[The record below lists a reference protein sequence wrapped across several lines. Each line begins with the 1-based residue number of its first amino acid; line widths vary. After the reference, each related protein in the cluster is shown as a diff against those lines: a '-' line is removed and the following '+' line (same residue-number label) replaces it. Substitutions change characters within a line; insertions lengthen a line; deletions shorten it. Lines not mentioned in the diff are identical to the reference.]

1 MYSIISFYKTQEKNK
16 KNLFPFQEKYDTLK
30 DSDAVIIRHFEN
42 GEKSQNQK
50 NRKETKTM
58 KKALVMLLVGAV
70 AVMTVAGCSSS
81 EETEESAVDTSSSEE
96 ETDTSD
102 IMTAEEILALTDYDV
117 TEYVTLMEGY
127 DSLTVELTTDYSVTD
142 DDVQS
147 YIESYV
153 LAYYP
158 DFVEMEDDTVVDDG
172 DYVNIDYVGYL
183 DGEEFDGGT
192 GSDYTLEIGSGDFVD
207 GFEDALLEAEVGET
221 VTFDITFDEDYSS
234 ETVAGQTVTFEVTIN
249 SIMEAVTL
257 EYDEMTDDYVYANF
271 GTSGITTVDELIED
285 VTSQLES
292 TYEYYKNSEVQS
304 LILYLLEEGCEVT
317 LPDGLVESKAAVAI
331 SQVEADAE
339 LYDMEYEDFVST
351 YYGYDDMDEF
361 YEYVESYVETQQPQL
376 LILEAVIADMGI
388 SISLSDYQEYAEYYA
403 EYYGY
408 DDVDEFVEDYGGEDA
423 LILNYAESSALAE
436 LAELATV
443 IDYVEEETEEDLS
456 E

>member
-1 MYSIISFYKTQEKNK
+1 
-16 KNLFPFQEKYDTLK
+16 
-30 DSDAVIIRHFEN
+30 
-42 GEKSQNQK
+42 
-50 NRKETKTM
+50 M
-58 KKALVMLLVGAV
+58 KKTLVMLLIGAM

-81 EETEESAVDTSSSEE
+81 DETDDTTTSEAVSSEE
-96 ETDTSD
+96 EEETSD
-102 IMTAEEILALTDYDV
+102 IMTTEEILALTDYDV

-142 DDVQS
+142 DDIQS

-158 DFVEMEDDTVVDDG
+158 DYVETDEDTVVDDG

-192 GSDYTLEIGSGDFVD
+192 GTDYTLEIGSGNFVD
-207 GFEDALLEAEVGET
+207 GFEDALIEAEVGET

-271 GTSGITTVDELIED
+271 GTSGISTVDELIED

-292 TYEYYKNSEVQS
+292 TYAYYQNSEVQS
-304 LILYLLEEGCEVT
+304 TILYLLEEGCEVT
-317 LPDGLVESKAAVAI
+317 IPDGLVEAKAAVAI

-339 LYDMEYEDFVST
+339 LYEMEYEDFVST

-361 YEYVESYVETQQPQL
+361 EEYVESYVEAQQPQL

-388 SISLSDYQEYAEYYA
+388 TISLSDYQEYAEYYA
-403 EYYGY
+403 DYYGY

-443 IDYVEEETEEDLS
+443 VEYVEEETDEDLS